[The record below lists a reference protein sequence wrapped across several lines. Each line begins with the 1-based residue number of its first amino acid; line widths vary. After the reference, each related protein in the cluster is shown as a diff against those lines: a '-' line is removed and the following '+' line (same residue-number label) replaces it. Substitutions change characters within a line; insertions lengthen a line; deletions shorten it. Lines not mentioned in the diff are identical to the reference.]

1 VSGAGA
7 IDSAAAS
14 AARLQHGRVA
24 LGLRPPGRDDEG
36 DRQLLEARHEEHQE
50 PQRGGVR
57 PVRVIDDHAQRP
69 PLREVGAEPV
79 EAVEDGERGVLVGDG
94 GLGALRGARQAE
106 QPGGHAG
113 RAPEELGR
121 PLHRPERR
129 LDELAHDA
137 EGELA
142 LQLGTPGAE
151 DAHPRRFGH
160 RPGVGQQRGLA
171 HARRALDH
179 DEHAAAVT
187 GPGEGAVHA
196 RQVALSLQ
204 QPTRHCLDAHA
215 AIPDRA
221 DAGEGGPTVR
231 RGPRRVQ
238 GPWVSGSRPGP
249 AG

>member
-1 VSGAGA
+1 M
-7 IDSAAAS
+7 
-14 AARLQHGRVA
+14 
-24 LGLRPPGRDDEG
+24 
-36 DRQLLEARHEEHQE
+36 
-50 PQRGGVR
+50 
-57 PVRVIDDHAQRP
+57 RVIDDHAQRP

-79 EAVEDGERGVLVGDG
+79 EAVEDGERRVLVGDG

-121 PLHRPERR
+121 PLHPPERR
-129 LDELAHDA
+129 LDELAHHA

-142 LQLGTPGAE
+142 LQLGPPGAE
-151 DAHPRRFGH
+151 DAHPRRFGPS
-160 RPGVGQQRGLA
+160 PGVGQQRGLA

-179 DEHAAAVT
+179 DEHPAAVT
-187 GPGEGAVHA
+187 GPGQGAVHA

-204 QPTRHCLDAHA
+204 QPLGTAWARA

-238 GPWVSGSRPGP
+238 GRGAPGSRPGLP
-249 AG
+249 A